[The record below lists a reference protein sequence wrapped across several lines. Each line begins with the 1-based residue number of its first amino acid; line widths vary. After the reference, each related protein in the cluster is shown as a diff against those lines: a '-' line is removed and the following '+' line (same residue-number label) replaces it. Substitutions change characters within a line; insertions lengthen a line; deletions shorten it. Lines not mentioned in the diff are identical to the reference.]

1 MSYWKEDIGWANAY
15 KNYLPAP
22 TGLRRPDYD
31 NALPGSPEPAEV
43 PALLGK
49 PPKAGFEH
57 PQYPRVWSARK
68 EPEQTFRSQINTAP
82 PIDSAMLRG
91 LASGPSSVNRTGAGA
106 GGASRA
112 AFTRSLSDTASSAA
126 QRQADEFNQKY
137 RTQAENA
144 RANDI
149 RAQRS
154 NMMDRYRM
162 DVAKDIFDADLMTKY
177 KTDIKTK
184 EAHRIREVK
193 NARNQVLSSAMGMLG
208 GLL

>member
-1 MSYWKEDIGWANAY
+1 MAYWHEGIDWANAY

-22 TGLRRPDYD
+22 TGVRRPNYD
-31 NALPGSPEPAEV
+31 NELPGSPEPMEV

-49 PPKAGFEH
+49 PPKIGFEH

-68 EPEQTFRSQINTAP
+68 DPEQTYRSQISTKP
-82 PIDSAMLRG
+82 PIDSAALAG
-91 LASGPSSVNRTGAGA
+91 LMSGPESVNRTGAGA

-112 AFTRSLSDTASSAA
+112 AFNRSLADTASNAA
-126 QRQADEFNQKY
+126 GRQADEYNQQY
-137 RTQAENA
+137 RQQAENA
-144 RANDI
+144 RADDI

-154 NMMDRYRM
+154 NVMDRYRM
-162 DVAKDIFDADLMTKY
+162 DVSKDIFDADLMTKY
-177 KTDIKTK
+177 QSDIKTK
-184 EAHRIREVK
+184 EAWRLREVK

>member
-15 KNYLPAP
+15 TNYLPAP
-22 TGLRRPDYD
+22 SGLRRPGYK
-31 NALPGSPEPAEV
+31 NALPGSPAPAEV

-49 PPKAGFEH
+49 PPRAGFEH
-57 PQYPRVWSARK
+57 PQYPRVPSARSDPK
-68 EPEQTFRSQINTAP
+68 QTYRSQISTAP
-82 PIDSAMLRG
+82 PIDSAMLKG
-91 LASGPSSVNRTGAGA
+91 LSSGPASLNTYGAGA

-112 AFTRSLSDTASSAA
+112 AFTRALSDTASTAA

-137 RTQAENA
+137 RQQAENA

-154 NMMDRYRM
+154 NVMDRYRM

-184 EAHRIREVK
+184 EAYRLREVK